1 MAGGILPKHHSND
14 GETDMQL
21 HETYRPQTWADVV
34 GQDKALRQIE
44 TLKRRGLGWRSYW
57 ISGKSG
63 TGKTT
68 IARLLA
74 TELADPQ
81 NTEEVDCAECSVH
94 MVQRMRRETAF
105 RAIGQKSGRVWIVNE
120 AHLLTP
126 RVVGE
131 FLTLLE
137 VLPGHVAI
145 IFTTTTEG
153 DSLFS
158 DEQIDSHPFKSRCQC
173 IGLSQRGIAEPFAER
188 CRQIAQSEGL
198 DGKPVAAYVKL
209 LQDCRNN
216 MRQALQRIEAG
227 EMTD

>member
-1 MAGGILPKHHSND
+1 
-14 GETDMQL
+14 MQL
-21 HETYRPQTWADVV
+21 HEQYRPQAWTDVV
-34 GQDKALRQIE
+34 GQEKAIRQIE
-44 TLKRRGLGWRSYW
+44 ILGRRGLGGRSYW

-63 TGKTT
+63 TGKTS

-74 TELADPQ
+74 ADLADPQ
-81 NTEEVDCAECSVH
+81 NIEEVDCAECSVH
-94 MVQRMRRETAF
+94 MVQRIRRECSL
-105 RAIGQKSGRVWIVNE
+105 RAIGLKPGRVWIINE

-137 VLPGHVAI
+137 ALPGHVAI
-145 IFTTTTEG
+145 VFTTTTEG

-173 IGLSQRGIAEPFAER
+173 IGLSQRGIAEPMAER
-188 CRQIAQSEGL
+188 CRQIAQAEGL
-198 DGKPVAAYVKL
+198 DGKPLAAYLKL

-227 EMTD
+227 EMAD

>member
-1 MAGGILPKHHSND
+1 
-14 GETDMQL
+14 MQL
-21 HETYRPQTWADVV
+21 HEQYRPQSWDAVV
-34 GQDKALRQIE
+34 GQEKAIRQIE
-44 TLKRRGLGWRSYW
+44 TLRRRGLGGRSYW

-74 TELADPQ
+74 TDLADAQ
-81 NTEEVDCAECSVH
+81 NVEEVDCAECSVH
-94 MVQRMRRETAF
+94 MVQRIRRESSF
-105 RAIGQKSGRVWIVNE
+105 RAIGTKGGRVWVVNE

-131 FLTLLE
+131 FLTVLE
-137 VLPGHVAI
+137 ALPSHVSI

-188 CRQIAQSEGL
+188 CRQIAQAEGL
-198 DGKPVAAYVKL
+198 DGKPIAAYVKL

>member
-1 MAGGILPKHHSND
+1 
-14 GETDMQL
+14 MQL
-21 HETYRPQTWADVV
+21 HEQYRPKSWAEVV
-34 GQDKALRQIE
+34 GQDRAIRQIE
-44 TLKRRGLGWRSYW
+44 TLKRRGLGGRAYW

-74 TELADPQ
+74 LDLADPQ
-81 NTEEVDCAECSVH
+81 NVEEVDCGECSVH
-94 MVQRMRRETAF
+94 MVQRIRRECSF
-105 RAIGQKSGRVWIVNE
+105 RAIGAKPGRAWLVNE

-137 VLPGHVAI
+137 ALPSHAAI
-145 IFTTTTEG
+145 AFTTTTEG

-158 DEQIDSHPFKSRCQC
+158 DDQIDSHPFKSRCQC
-173 IGLSQRGIAEPFAER
+173 IALSQRGIAEPFAER
-188 CRQIAQSEGL
+188 CRQIALAENL
-198 DGKPVAAYVKL
+198 DGKPLPAYVKL

-227 EMTD
+227 EMTGGAE

>member
-1 MAGGILPKHHSND
+1 
-14 GETDMQL
+14 MQL
-21 HETYRPQTWADVV
+21 HDQYRPKTWADVV
-34 GQDKALRQIE
+34 GQEKPIRQIE
-44 TLKRRGLGWRSYW
+44 MLRRRGLGGRAYW

-74 TELADPQ
+74 LDLADSQ
-81 NTEEVDCAECSVH
+81 NVEEVDCAECTVH
-94 MVQRMRRETAF
+94 MVNRIRREAAF
-105 RAIGQKSGRVWIVNE
+105 RAIGDKTGRVWIVNE

-137 VLPGHVAI
+137 ALPAHVAI
-145 IFTTTTEG
+145 VFTTTVEG

-173 IGLSQRGIAEPFAER
+173 IGLAQRGIAEPFAER
-188 CRQIAQSEGL
+188 CREIALAEGL
-198 DGKPVAAYVKL
+198 DGKPVSAYVRL

-216 MRQALQRIEAG
+216 MRAALQRIEAG
-227 EMTD
+227 EMCT

>member
-1 MAGGILPKHHSND
+1 
-14 GETDMQL
+14 MQL
-21 HETYRPQTWADVV
+21 HEQYRPKSWTEVI
-34 GQDKALRQIE
+34 GQDKAIQQIE
-44 TLKRRGLGWRSYW
+44 TLKRRGLGGRAYW

-63 TGKTT
+63 AGKTS

-74 TELADPQ
+74 QEIADLQ
-81 NTEEVDCAECSVH
+81 NIEEVDCAECTVH
-94 MVQRMRRETAF
+94 MVQRIRRELAF
-105 RAIGQKSGRVWIVNE
+105 RAIGQKSGRVWIINE

-137 VLPGHVAI
+137 ALPAHVAI
-145 IFTTTTEG
+145 VCTTTTEG

-173 IGLSQRGIAEPFAER
+173 ITLSQRGIAEPFAER
-188 CRQIAQSEGL
+188 CRQIAMAEGL
-198 DGKPVAAYVKL
+198 DGKPSGAYLKL

-216 MRQALQRIEAG
+216 MRQALQRIESG
-227 EMTD
+227 EMAE

>member
-1 MAGGILPKHHSND
+1 
-14 GETDMQL
+14 MQL
-21 HETYRPQTWADVV
+21 HEQYRPRTWSDVV
-34 GQDKALRQIE
+34 GQDKAIRQIE
-44 TLKRRGLGWRSYW
+44 TLKRRGLGGRAYW

-74 TELADPQ
+74 LDLADSQ
-81 NTEEVDCAECSVH
+81 NVEEVDCAECTVH
-94 MVQRMRRETAF
+94 MVQRIRRECAF
-105 RAIGQKSGRVWIVNE
+105 RAIGTKCGRVWIVNE
-120 AHLLTP
+120 AHLLMP

-137 VLPGHVAI
+137 ALPGHAAI
-145 IFTTTTEG
+145 VFTTTVEG

-188 CRQIAQSEGL
+188 CRQIALAEGL
-198 DGKPVAAYVKL
+198 DGKPLASYLKL
-209 LQDCRNN
+209 VQDCRNN
-216 MRQALQRIEAG
+216 LRAALQRIEAG
-227 EMTD
+227 EMTGGDA